1 MILLLMMPLLV
12 TMLSLM
18 LEFTTCE
25 RFSSLFF
32 FFFGCPLCFGLF
44 VNLISEQ
51 FLSNLSREQYL

>member
-25 RFSSLFF
+25 RFSSPF
-32 FFFGCPLCFGLF
+32 FFFGCPLCFGFF

-51 FLSNLSREQYL
+51 FPSNLSREQYL

>member
-25 RFSSLFF
+25 RFSSPF

-51 FLSNLSREQYL
+51 FPSNLSREQYL

>member
-25 RFSSLFF
+25 RFSSPF

-51 FLSNLSREQYL
+51 FPSNLSREQYV

>member
-25 RFSSLFF
+25 RFSSPF

-51 FLSNLSREQYL
+51 FSSNLSREQYF

>member
-25 RFSSLFF
+25 RFSSPFF
-32 FFFGCPLCFGLF
+32 FLGARYVLG
-44 VNLISEQ
+44 
-51 FLSNLSREQYL
+51 FL